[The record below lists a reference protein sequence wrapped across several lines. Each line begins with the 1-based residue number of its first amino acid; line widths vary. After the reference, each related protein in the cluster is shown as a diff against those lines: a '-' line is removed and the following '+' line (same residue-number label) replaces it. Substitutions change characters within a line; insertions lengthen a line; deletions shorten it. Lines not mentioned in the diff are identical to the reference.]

1 MTAPVLAEVAR
12 RYPQTEIVLLTREF
26 YAPFF
31 DGIDR
36 LAIHNINIDQ
46 GQVHRGFRGLV
57 RLCGELRRSY
67 RDIEAVI
74 DLQDKIYSKLL
85 RKFYAVRGIRTT
97 HIDKGRAE
105 KKALT
110 ARPESGKKVMRQLRT
125 SVERYADAFRAAGFE
140 LPEIGTDLSLYKQR
154 RALPQG
160 LGLDRTPGE
169 RWIGLAPFAQHRGKV
184 YPLDRMREVAR
195 MLSALRSEDF
205 SVRLFIFG
213 GGREE
218 RRLAEEMAREVDA
231 TGERCVSVVGRFS
244 LREELDLIAN
254 LDLMVSMDSSAMH
267 MASLVGV
274 PVVSIWGATHPCAGF
289 LGLGQN
295 EEDAVG
301 LDMGCRPCSVY
312 GHKECW
318 RGDYACL
325 CELAPEEVYRRIER
339 RMVR

>member
-31 DGIDR
+31 DGIER
-36 LAIHNINIDQ
+36 LTIHNINIDQ
-46 GQVHRGFRGLV
+46 GQAHRGFRGLV
-57 RLCGELRRSY
+57 RLCGELRRTY

-85 RKFYAVRGIRTT
+85 RKFYALRGIRTT

-110 ARPESGKKVMRQLRT
+110 ARPGSGKKVVRQLRT
-125 SVERYADAFRAAGFE
+125 SVERYADVFRAAGFE
-140 LPEIGTDLSLYKQR
+140 LPPIDTNLTSYRQQRPVPAALGIDRSTTPTDC
-154 RALPQG
+154 
-160 LGLDRTPGE
+160 
-169 RWIGLAPFAQHRGKV
+169 WIGLAPFAQHRGKV

-195 MLSALRSEDF
+195 LLLERSDR
-205 SVRLFIFG
+205 SLRLFLFG
-213 GGREE
+213 GGKEE

-244 LREELDLIAN
+244 LREEIDLIAN

-289 LGLGQN
+289 LGLGQD

-301 LDMGCRPCSVY
+301 LDMECRPCSVY

-325 CELAPEEVYRRIER
+325 CELAPEEVFRRIER
-339 RMVR
+339 RIVR